1 MDDVIKNGRKTE
13 MLRIVSVYDGFVN
26 YLEPITHT
34 MPRRYSRLRDAL
46 LEILWR
52 VPEQLY
58 TAAMSDQVSHVH
70 KADAMLATLR
80 WFMRHMTH
88 HERKMLTPHQQEVAE
103 SKLGEVGGMIHAWL
117 ERKGATRK
125 PRARQRA

>member
-1 MDDVIKNGRKTE
+1 MSDVRSGQKTE
-13 MLRIVSVYDGFVN
+13 MLRIVQTYDAYVE
-26 YLEPITHT
+26 YVEPITHT
-34 MPRRYSRLRDAL
+34 MPRRYSRMRDAYL
-46 LEILWR
+46 DVMWR

-58 TAAMSDQVSHVH
+58 VAAMSDQVSHVH

-80 WFMRHMTH
+80 WFMRRMTH
-88 HERKMLTPHQQEVAE
+88 PKRKMLTPHQQQVAE
-103 SKLGEVGGMIHAWL
+103 AKLAEVGGMIHAWL